1 MIFPLRYGNGGQVLS
16 EPWHAADSDYW
27 RTPRTWHT
35 WCRRCRKGVTTHDTE
50 QAAAAADEAH
60 ECRRRDLYEARR
72 ARSKAATA
80 AADAAAT
87 PPRTTRKWTPDED
100 DIALTHD
107 IDDAMAILDRSR
119 RSVAS
124 RVERLRRE
132 ERRAQ

>member
-35 WCRRCRKGVTTHDTE
+35 WCRRCRATTTHDTE
-50 QAAAAADEAH
+50 ADAAAADEAH

-72 ARSKAATA
+72 ARKPKPEPAQ
-80 AADAAAT
+80 
-87 PPRTTRKWTPDED
+87 PPRGRHWTPDED

-132 ERRAQ
+132 ERRLA

>member
-35 WCRRCRKGVTTHDTE
+35 WCRRCRATTTHDTE
-50 QAAAAADEAH
+50 AAAAAADEAH
-60 ECRRRDLYEARR
+60 VCKRSDLYEARR
-72 ARSKAATA
+72 ARKPKPEPAQ
-80 AADAAAT
+80 
-87 PPRTTRKWTPDED
+87 PPRGRHWTPDED
-100 DIALTHD
+100 DIALTHTP
-107 IDDAMAILDRSR
+107 DDAAAILDRSR

-132 ERRAQ
+132 ERRLA